1 MAQIGPR
8 FPQTRLPARPHPYLH
23 ADANASAALLSL
35 SLARYSLHPL
45 SHSPDAAASLLLSL
59 SLTTCALAPPRA
71 LISVTPFAST
81 TIAVAAAAAARRG
94 LPSVRPVAPSHPD
107 ERKEGWEENGIMFR
121 MMRCSDHFTL
131 FFSEYEMCGRARCTL
146 SPSQAARAFGFPTT
160 TLVAGGGTGGGC
172 GGGDAPAVPLL
183 RMDRYRPSYN
193 VSPGTYL
200 PVGTVWARPA
210 GYDGGGDMDGEV
222 SVIQCMKWGLVPSF
236 TGKKEK
242 PDHFRMFNARSES
255 IKEKASFRRLIPN
268 NRCLVAVEGF
278 YEWKKDGPKKMPYY
292 IHFQD
297 QRPLVFAALFDT
309 WTNSEGLDIRVWYPV
324 TAAIGKISFDGPECI
339 KQVQMRPSEKPI
351 STFFMKKP
359 VKSEKKDQDH
369 AETKAFRAANKEWHE
384 SAENQ
389 LDKTYQHQV
398 EEEQDASI
406 FNDQPITL
414 EHDVEK
420 AKTMKNDDLIF
431 TDEATQKQD
440 ALRLKRKNED
450 DEVHADKVMEKN
462 GRSPVHVKKKVKGPK
477 PASVGQASLL
487 SYFAKK

>member
-1 MAQIGPR
+1 
-8 FPQTRLPARPHPYLH
+8 
-23 ADANASAALLSL
+23 
-35 SLARYSLHPL
+35 
-45 SHSPDAAASLLLSL
+45 
-59 SLTTCALAPPRA
+59 
-71 LISVTPFAST
+71 
-81 TIAVAAAAAARRG
+81 
-94 LPSVRPVAPSHPD
+94 
-107 ERKEGWEENGIMFR
+107 
-121 MMRCSDHFTL
+121 
-131 FFSEYEMCGRARCTL
+131 MCGRARCTL

-160 TLVAGGGTGGGC
+160 TSVAGGGTWGGC

-200 PVGTVWARPA
+200 PVGTVRARPA

-222 SVIQCMKWGLVPSF
+222 SLIQCMKWGLVPSF
-236 TGKKEK
+236 TGKNEK

-309 WTNSEGLDIRVWYPV
+309 WTNSEVPYEGADLVWYPV

-351 STFFMKKP
+351 STFFTKKP

-369 AETKAFRAANKEWHE
+369 EETKAFRAANKEWHE

-389 LDKTYQHQV
+389 LEKTYQHQV

-450 DEVHADKVMEKN
+450 DEVHADKVMEKSA
-462 GRSPVHVKKKVKGPK
+462 RSPVHVKKKVFFTTAAAKVW
-477 PASVGQASLL
+477 SSLIVPGIL
-487 SYFAKK
+487 ITYLQDYISMI